1 VSTHSIRRA
10 QAHHGP
16 ERGPRDTDEWHD
28 LAVYVLA
35 GCALGFFTY
44 GFYAALHEIVG
55 ALASI
60 GQPTLLA
67 TPDGITAVMPQ
78 TIVVLQATVGL

>member
-1 VSTHSIRRA
+1 VSTHSIRHA
-10 QAHHGP
+10 QAHRRP
-16 ERGPRDTDEWHD
+16 ERGPRDADEWHD

-44 GFYAALHEIVG
+44 DLYAALQEIVG

-67 TPDGITAVMPQ
+67 TPDGTTAVMPQ
-78 TIVVLQATVGL
+78 TIVVLQETVGL